1 MSLVQGIV
9 QNAPML
15 IASAVQA
22 ITAFLSGILQ
32 MLPVILQAGVQLI
45 LGLAQGIISN
55 IPLILQSAVLLIQQ
69 FVTGLTQM
77 LPTIIQGGIQLVIFS
92 DTGNYFKPWH
102 YRTSGRSNYRFAGY
116 RFDTGY
122 PYDYR
127 GNSAVNFCYHRYNL

>member
-1 MSLVQGIV
+1 
-9 QNAPML
+9 
-15 IASAVQA
+15 
-22 ITAFLSGILQ
+22 

-77 LPTIIQGGIQLVIFS
+77 LPTIIQGGIQLVIS
-92 DTGNYFKPWH
+92 LIQGIISNLGTIGC
-102 YRTSGRSNYRFAGY
+102 SNYHFVGY

-127 GNSAVNFCYHRYNL
+127 GNSAVNFCYHRHDL